1 MTEETRVKTY
11 REPLAILPDAMGV
24 GFTIAMSDGYKPPP
38 IEVKGKV
45 ATLAVRGM
53 LEHHANNHCDSY
65 DSIKA
70 RMWEACSTQAEV
82 VLLSVDSPGGLVSGA
97 FDCSDELRAIADA
110 GGKRLVAYVDGTT
123 CSAAYAL
130 ACAASEIVVPPAGLV
145 GSVGV
150 FYPVVDESAAAERAG
165 VSVRVY
171 RSGAYKALGSI
182 KGEPLCDLVD
192 DEEQRKVDSQAA
204 VLFGLVARAR
214 GMTPDVVAAMQG
226 RVFVGAEAVAQGLAD
241 SVESEDQLVARLNGE
256 APAVSE
262 APKGQENTSMD
273 LDEMKKALKALAE
286 GDDQEQAKRAKA
298 ALAAL
303 DGENEKEH
311 EEPDGDEAKAEGDGE
326 PDGDEKETEEES
338 KASKALALAES
349 AMRAQIMS
357 TRSDL
362 TEAQRKTFAALPV
375 DQLQKILEVTPRN
388 PSPVE
393 QSLAAANAKPT
404 VSGKGARFGSEAD
417 ALVAAAL
424 GESNAPVTQRI
435 ENVLTMRACTPEEA
449 RRHLAALSQE

>member
-1 MTEETRVKTY
+1 MTEETRAKSY
-11 REPLAILPDAMGV
+11 REPLAILPAALGADLSFLFSEPAAPGV
-24 GFTIAMSDGYKPPP
+24 
-38 IEVKGKV
+38 EVNGKV
-45 ATLAVRGM
+45 ATVAVRGP
-53 LEHHANNHCDSY
+53 LEHHEGWGDSY
-65 DSIKA
+65 DAIKA

-82 VLLSVDSPGGLVSGA
+82 VLLSIDSPGGLVSGA

-130 ACAASEIVVPPAGLV
+130 ACAASEIVIPPAGV
-145 GSVGV
+145 AGSIGV
-150 FYPVVDESAAAERAG
+150 MAVIETHERAADAQG
-165 VSVRVY
+165 VSLTVIK
-171 RSGAYKALGSI
+171 SGSRKADGNPC
-182 KGEPLCDLVD
+182 EPLSDAGAVEIQRTVD
-192 DEEQRKVDSQAA
+192 AQAS
-204 VLFGLVARAR
+204 VFFGLVAKSR
-214 GMTPDVVAAMQG
+214 GIDPDVVASWEG

-303 DGENEKEH
+303 DGEDEKEH
-311 EEPDGDEAKAEGDGE
+311 EEPDGDEAKAEDDGE
-326 PDGDEKETEEES
+326 PDGDEKKTDEES

-362 TEAQRKTFAALPV
+362 TDAQRKTFAALPV

-424 GESNAPVTQRI
+424 GESNAPVTQRV

-449 RRHLAALSQE
+449 RRHLATLSQE

>member
-11 REPLAILPDAMGV
+11 REPLAILPDAMGI
-24 GFTIAMSDGYKPPP
+24 GFTLAVSGGYKPPP

-53 LEHHANNHCDSY
+53 LEHHASGYCDSY
-65 DSIKA
+65 NAIKA

-130 ACAASEIVVPPAGLV
+130 ACAASEIVIPPAGV
-145 GSVGV
+145 AGSIGV
-150 FYPVVDESAAAERAG
+150 MAVIETHERAADAQG
-165 VSVRVY
+165 VSLTVIK
-171 RSGAYKALGSI
+171 SGSRKADGNPC
-182 KGEPLCDLVD
+182 EPLSDAGAVEIRRTVD
-192 DEEQRKVDSQAA
+192 AQAS
-204 VLFGLVARAR
+204 VFFGLVAKSR
-214 GMTPDVVAAMQG
+214 GIDPDVVASWEG

-303 DGENEKEH
+303 DGEDEKEH
-311 EEPDGDEAKAEGDGE
+311 EEPDGDEAKAEDDGE
-326 PDGDEKETEEES
+326 PDGDEKKTDEES

-362 TEAQRKTFAALPV
+362 TDAQRKTFAALPV

-393 QSLAAANAKPT
+393 QSLSAANAKPT

-424 GESNAPVTQRI
+424 GESNTPVTQRV

-449 RRHLAALSQE
+449 RRHLTALSQE